1 MNNRRIPSV
10 FPDIDCSIGALSPR
24 QIGNGLD
31 YYKGRTTMY
40 GYGLGS
46 WFARLFRSALP
57 LARKYLVPAAS
68 NFAAS
73 TLQDWG
79 SGKNFKESVKE
90 NIRSSARAV
99 GEQLKSRQNG
109 EGLKRMRSRHSLIS
123 LHPGRKQRTSTRTLR
138 NKTTKSNKQ
147 QKKKKKKKIVRSKK
161 DFFS

>member
-1 MNNRRIPSV
+1 MNNRRIPFV
-10 FPDIDCSIGALSPR
+10 CPDIDCYVGALSPR

-31 YYKGRTTMY
+31 YYKGRTTMS

-99 GEQLKSRQNG
+99 GEQLKSQQNG
-109 EGLKRMRSRHSLIS
+109 KGLKRMRARHSLIS
-123 LHPGRKQRTSTRTLR
+123 LYPGGKRRTSTRTWR
-138 NKTTKSNKQ
+138 NKTTRKTD
-147 QKKKKKKKIVRSKK
+147 KKKKIVRSKK

>member
-1 MNNRRIPSV
+1 MNNRRIPFV
-10 FPDIDCSIGALSPR
+10 CPDIDCYVGALSPR

-31 YYKGRTTMY
+31 YYKGRTTMS

-46 WFARLFRSALP
+46 WFARLFRFALP

-99 GEQLKSRQNG
+99 GEQLESRQNG
-109 EGLKRMRSRHSLIS
+109 EGLKRMRAPHSLIG
-123 LHPGRKQRTSTRTLR
+123 LHPSGKRRTSARTLR
-138 NKTTKSNKQ
+138 NKTRKTNK